1 MAGYY
6 NQLIDFCIKW
16 VNLLGYYSKKE
27 QSLISKK
34 VRELFVSLMEATDDS
49 AVIYDV
55 ETEQYSGF
63 FNNTVVDKY
72 IELGA
77 LELVESDTGATII
90 LLNNRDDFLSSFAAG
105 VREAKNGADQSYAD
119 YNANPFAFS
128 VGFEHFHHIAKKK
141 RQLVGYICHGFE
153 NDETGLIHTQ

>member
-1 MAGYY
+1 M
-6 NQLIDFCIKW
+6 
-16 VNLLGYYSKKE
+16 
-27 QSLISKK
+27 ISKK

-49 AVIYDV
+49 AVTYDV

-63 FNNTVVDKY
+63 FNGAVVDKY
-72 IELGA
+72 IDLGA
-77 LELVESDTGATII
+77 LELVEGGTGPTVI

-105 VREAKNGADQSYAD
+105 IREAKNGADQSYAD

-128 VGFEHFHHIAKKK
+128 VGFEHFHHISKKK

-153 NDETGLIHTQ
+153 DDETGLVHQQ

>member
-1 MAGYY
+1 M
-6 NQLIDFCIKW
+6 
-16 VNLLGYYSKKE
+16 
-27 QSLISKK
+27 ISKK
-34 VRELFVSLMEATDDS
+34 VRELFVSLMEATNDS
-49 AVIYDV
+49 AVTYDV

-77 LELVESDTGATII
+77 IELVESNTGATVI

-105 VREAKNGADQSYAD
+105 VREAQNGNDQSYAD

-128 VGFEHFHHIAKKK
+128 IGYEHFHQMAKKK
-141 RQLVGYICHGFE
+141 RRLSGYICHGFE
-153 NDETGLIHTQ
+153 NDEAGLVHQQ